1 MKNNIRRLSGTI
13 AAGIVAIILMVSAST
28 FGGAVQLNDRMLI
41 QGIGVD
47 MTEEGV
53 EVSVQSAQ
61 PEEEGSLSFQQAK
74 GKTLLEALDK
84 LIQKSGKI
92 PLYSHNT
99 TIVLGKECG
108 ENGVEGIMD
117 FFVRYYETRPSV
129 SVFLADGKAADIL
142 GLKKDGEYVEAKN
155 LTQIGQSG
163 FANGWTA
170 NVRVIDFVNQLKG
183 EGSSPYMPMLSIQGE
198 EVEAIGMA
206 LFRQDKYCGMLT
218 PEESRVLLL
227 LTKGL
232 SGGQM
237 VSEFPETGKVTFTI
251 RQADGA
257 VLPEIQNG
265 NPRLTIEA
273 EGLVEIS
280 SMDKMSPAVDW
291 DNREELLI
299 KMEET
304 ISQDFTSQIQAVL
317 KKTLQDWH
325 TDPFGIGRTLMQRET
340 AWWKKNSG
348 SWEEKM
354 AQMETVVSTNMTALR
369 VEQEVAP

>member
-142 GLKKDGEYVEAKN
+142 GLKKDGEYAEAKN
-155 LTQIGQSG
+155 LTQISQSG

-183 EGSSPYMPMLSIQGE
+183 EGSSPY
-198 EVEAIGMA
+198 
-206 LFRQDKYCGMLT
+206 
-218 PEESRVLLL
+218 
-227 LTKGL
+227 
-232 SGGQM
+232 
-237 VSEFPETGKVTFTI
+237 
-251 RQADGA
+251 
-257 VLPEIQNG
+257 
-265 NPRLTIEA
+265 
-273 EGLVEIS
+273 
-280 SMDKMSPAVDW
+280 
-291 DNREELLI
+291 
-299 KMEET
+299 
-304 ISQDFTSQIQAVL
+304 
-317 KKTLQDWH
+317 
-325 TDPFGIGRTLMQRET
+325 
-340 AWWKKNSG
+340 
-348 SWEEKM
+348 
-354 AQMETVVSTNMTALR
+354 STRWRNW
-369 VEQEVAP
+369 

>member
-1 MKNNIRRLSGTI
+1 
-13 AAGIVAIILMVSAST
+13 
-28 FGGAVQLNDRMLI
+28 
-41 QGIGVD
+41 

-61 PEEEGSLSFQQAK
+61 PEEEGSLSFQQAQ

-129 SVFLADGKAADIL
+129 SVFLADGKASDIL

-232 SGGQM
+232 SGGQI